1 MGKASSSKKVARA
14 AGIGSG
20 KGRRRQTPWGYLAA
34 IAVIV
39 VLGLVGTVTSRNRL
53 ISQINNAGGT
63 APTVGTTWYEGY
75 SVYACGKFLPEVKVP
90 APDPQGITTAQTG
103 IITIAPKVKAVAGK
117 NATLGKFASAVG
129 IKLNAAEMQLPG
141 GHLYLDGNTCEGQPG
156 HVYIKQF
163 AYVGDT
169 VGELYNGA
177 KNQLPK
183 LDPTAVPLSNG
194 ALITIAFVPS
204 GKAASIP
211 APPSSVGTAL
221 TALQASSSSTSAST
235 TTPSASTATTVP
247 SKTTVTTGSGASQAS
262 SVPSTAP
269 TSSATKGSTPTT
281 SPKG

>member
-20 KGRRRQTPWGYLAA
+20 KGRRRRTPWGYFAV

-39 VLGLVGTVTSRNRL
+39 ALGLAGTVTSRNRL
-53 ISQINNAGGT
+53 IAQINNAGGT

-75 SVYACGKFLPEVKVP
+75 AVYACGKFLPDIKVP
-90 APDPQGITTAQTG
+90 ASDPQGITTTQTG
-103 IITIAPKVKAVAGK
+103 IITVAPKVKAVAGK

-129 IKLNAAEMQLPG
+129 MKLNAAELALPG

-183 LDPTAVPLSNG
+183 LDPTQVPFVNG
-194 ALITIAFVPS
+194 DLITIAFVPS
-204 GKAASIP
+204 GKASSIP
-211 APPSSVGTAL
+211 APPASVGKAL
-221 TALQASSSSTSAST
+221 TALEAASSSTGTPTTVPAAKSAST
-235 TTPSASTATTVP
+235 TAPKPATTK
-247 SKTTVTTGSGASQAS
+247 S
-262 SVPSTAP
+262 PSTTA
-269 TSSATKGSTPTT
+269 KGSTSTT
-281 SPKG
+281 APKG